1 MELSGWLLSIFPA
14 PPDIFENA
22 AMASLTLAVTDR
34 RASSPEPLITVRTL
48 AGTTGSSCLER
59 IPTLRP
65 DCKKREHYASR
76 NVRDFR

>member
-1 MELSGWLLSIFPA
+1 MELSGRLLSICPA
-14 PPDIFENA
+14 SPDIFENA
-22 AMASLTLAVTDR
+22 TMASLTLAVTDR
-34 RASSPEPLITVRTL
+34 RASSPGLLITVRTL
-48 AGTTGSSCLER
+48 AGTAGSSCLER